1 MGETLTQAV
10 VVAVR
15 EQLARR
21 TGRTRSI
28 SLREELAAITEL
40 RGLTGARHPSRGH
53 DSRLRRARVARLMV
67 IDTSAL
73 VAMLNDEPEAQRF
86 EIAVAADHVWLMST
100 ASYPEMATV
109 IETRFGE
116 PGT

>member
-10 VVAVR
+10 VVAVQGNWPAGPGAPDPFR
-15 EQLARR
+15 YARV
-21 TGRTRSI
+21 GRHWPALRS
-28 SLREELAAITEL
+28 
-40 RGLTGARHPSRGH
+40 LTGARHPSRGH

-109 IETRFGE
+109 IETRFGNR
-116 PGT
+116 GT